1 MTKIRKQEKKNQTK
15 KQVSDLEIANLHEK
29 DFRLTIVKMI

>member
-1 MTKIRKQEKKNQTK
+1 MTKIRKQEKKKQTK
-15 KQVSDLEIANLHEK
+15 KQVSDLEITNLHEK